1 MTFKLAKDARPG
13 ASRSIIAAP
22 ALLIC
27 AALAWSAEPSPATPA
42 IEWRT
47 RLDKAMD
54 LARQD
59 GKPVLLDF
67 TASWCPA
74 CREMERQ
81 LWSRPDVVTL
91 SDKFVCVKVDV
102 DRSPELA
109 QRYRTQALPTL
120 IFSDPWGTEIARREG
135 FGAAD
140 EYLTLFRAIP
150 GDFSDLA
157 PWQARLDAS
166 RHDPE
171 ALRQI
176 GIAYQKLNLFQ
187 ASTEF
192 LERALKTNQVRS
204 QPEVLAEILT
214 LIGWNSLKMGNLES
228 AKKSFERC
236 LKEIPTHGSLDMTLY
251 GLFFAHLSAGERQE
265 AEPLLQRLDSCCPT
279 SRLTA
284 RAHADLKLV
293 VAQDR

>member
-1 MTFKLAKDARPG
+1 MTICPAKQARLG
-13 ASRSIIAAP
+13 ASRSIIVVP
-22 ALLIC
+22 ALLIG
-27 AALAWSAEPSPATPA
+27 AALAWSAEPSPAAPA

-59 GKPVLLDF
+59 GKPLLLDF

-74 CREMERQ
+74 CREMERR

-120 IFSDPWGTEIARREG
+120 VVSDPWGTEIARRQG
-135 FGAAD
+135 FGAPE
-140 EYLTLFRAIP
+140 EYLTLFRAMP
-150 GDFSDLA
+150 GDFSELA
-157 PWQARLDAS
+157 PLQARLDAS

-176 GIAYQKLNLFQ
+176 GIAYQKMNLYQ

-192 LERALKTNQVRS
+192 LEKALKTSEVRS
-204 QPEVLAEILT
+204 QPEVLAEVLT
-214 LIGWNSLKMGNLES
+214 LIGWNSLKMGNLDS

-236 LKEIPTHGSLDMTLY
+236 LKEVPTHGSLDVTLY

-284 RAHADLKLV
+284 RAHADLKPV